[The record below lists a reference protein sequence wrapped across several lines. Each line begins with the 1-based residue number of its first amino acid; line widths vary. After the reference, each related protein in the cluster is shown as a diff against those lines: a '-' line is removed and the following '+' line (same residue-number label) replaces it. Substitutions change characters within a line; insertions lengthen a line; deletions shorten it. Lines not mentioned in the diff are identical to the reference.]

1 MKKAISALAIFGVV
15 AGSQAATIATWT
27 FEVSVPTTAGPHAAE
42 VGTGSALG
50 FHTSTATVY
59 SNPAGNGSV
68 ESFSANNWT
77 VGDYYQFSVSTSGMQ
92 NVMLE
97 WDQTSSNTGP
107 RDFQLAYSTDGTT
120 FTDFGSVYS
129 VLANGTP
136 NPAWNATT
144 ADPNYHF
151 SRDLS
156 SVTALNNQAT
166 IWLRLVQASTVSA
179 NGGTVAAAGT
189 NRVDN
194 VSISASAVPEPATMA
209 ILGLGALGLIRRRRS
224 N

>member
-1 MKKAISALAIFGVV
+1 MKKVFSAIAVLGVV

-50 FHTSTATVY
+50 FHASTAAVY
-59 SNPAGNGSV
+59 NNPAGNGSV
-68 ESFSANNWT
+68 ESFSSNNWA
-77 VGDYYQFSVSTSGMQ
+77 VGDYYQFSVSTTGMQ

-97 WDQTSSNTGP
+97 WDQTASNTGP
-107 RDFQLAYSTDGTT
+107 RDFQLAYSTDGST
-120 FTDFGSVYS
+120 FTNFGSIFS

-144 ADPNYHF
+144 ADPAYHF

-156 SVTALNNQAT
+156 SVTALNNKASIWIRMIQANN
-166 IWLRLVQASTVSA
+166 ISA

-209 ILGLGALGLIRRRRS
+209 ILGLGAIGLIRRRRS